1 MGACKMKI
9 GGVGMSGAAARTG
22 DFTKNDRKYVDKKQQ
37 VEYCKDNIQ
46 TIAMN
51 SRLIIYRLTRT

>member
-22 DFTKNDRKYVDKKQQ
+22 DFTKNDRKYVDKK
-37 VEYCKDNIQ
+37 
-46 TIAMN
+46 
-51 SRLIIYRLTRT
+51 